1 MKKKVRAQTST
12 PSFYTTE
19 PAVSRKLIAAS
30 QPTPSPSIGSK
41 APKTVDKKPSRMSG
55 VAGFTSKQGPHIKA
69 AKINVPA
76 IGAKPPQQGKL
87 RASGHSGAHRLGFKS
102 KI

>member
-12 PSFYTTE
+12 PSYYTTE

-30 QPTPSPSIGSK
+30 QPTPSPSIGLK
-41 APKTVDKKPSRMSG
+41 APKTVDKNPAKMSG
-55 VAGFTSKQGPHIKA
+55 VASFVSKQRPHVKA
-69 AKINVPA
+69 SKINVPT
-76 IGAKPPQQGKL
+76 IGVKPPQQGKL
-87 RASGHSGAHRLGFKS
+87 RASGNPGAHRLGFKS